1 MLQSSL
7 IIVMA
12 SLSWLVG
19 CALVAW
25 RLGSRSSPP
34 KRQPSLPPPTP
45 PSEAHL
51 ARLEA
56 DQAEL
61 FSTLEKLS
69 TTVKRLSSRAGM
81 QDVRAR
87 SAQADQAPP
96 RGAPKAALL
105 QHYGMSGKVGPAF
118 AQAQLELEA
127 RTRLDS

>member
-1 MLQSSL
+1 MSQSSL
-7 IIVMA
+7 IMLIT
-12 SLSWLVG
+12 SLCWLVG

-25 RLGSRSSPP
+25 RWGSRSTPRRKQADAPP
-34 KRQPSLPPPTP
+34 STP

-61 FSTLEKLS
+61 FSTLEKLT

-87 SAQADQAPP
+87 SAQAEQAAPP
-96 RGAPKAALL
+96 KGAPKADLL
-105 QHYGMSGKVGPAF
+105 RHYGMSGKVGPAF
-118 AQAQLELEA
+118 AQAQLDIE
-127 RTRLDS
+127 RSH